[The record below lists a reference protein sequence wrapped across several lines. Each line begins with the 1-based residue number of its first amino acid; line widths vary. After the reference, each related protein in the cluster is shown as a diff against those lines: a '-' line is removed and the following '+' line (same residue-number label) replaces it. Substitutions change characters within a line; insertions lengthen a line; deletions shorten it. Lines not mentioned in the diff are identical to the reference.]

1 MIGPYPVVTV
11 AAIVGAFGNS
21 YWPLQWCI
29 FFSSY
34 VSGEVKEAK
43 RSQLIGMGGTVLL
56 SLFIGLVSL
65 FLLYGTGA
73 QFIHSMSWLYYD
85 NPKSYYI
92 YPAYPGLNVV
102 SQVLTDNTF
111 LIGITGLGY
120 FLSFVGLPL
129 VTFATISRCFFAWS
143 FDRIIPTSLA
153 DIHPRFRTPY
163 KSIIVL
169 TLVSI
174 GFLILV
180 AEAPVFLPYF
190 WMVIPNSIP
199 WLALGIAAI
208 IFPYKKKELF
218 ESSPVNYRL
227 GGVPVISIAGALSLI
242 PQLILAG
249 VFMFDPNWAWGGAI
263 SSKSLMLTIGM
274 MGFAAIIYFGAR
286 GYRKS
291 KGVNMDLAFKE
302 IPPE

>member
-1 MIGPYPVVTV
+1 
-11 AAIVGAFGNS
+11 
-21 YWPLQWCI
+21 
-29 FFSSY
+29 
-34 VSGEVKEAK
+34 
-43 RSQLIGMGGTVLL
+43 
-56 SLFIGLVSL
+56 
-65 FLLYGTGA
+65 
-73 QFIHSMSWLYYD
+73 
-85 NPKSYYI
+85 
-92 YPAYPGLNVV
+92 
-102 SQVLTDNTF
+102 
-111 LIGITGLGY
+111 
-120 FLSFVGLPL
+120 
-129 VTFATISRCFFAWS
+129 
-143 FDRIIPTSLA
+143 
-153 DIHPRFRTPY
+153 
-163 KSIIVL
+163 
-169 TLVSI
+169 
-174 GFLILV
+174 
-180 AEAPVFLPYF
+180 
-190 WMVIPNSIP
+190 
-199 WLALGIAAI
+199 LGIAAI